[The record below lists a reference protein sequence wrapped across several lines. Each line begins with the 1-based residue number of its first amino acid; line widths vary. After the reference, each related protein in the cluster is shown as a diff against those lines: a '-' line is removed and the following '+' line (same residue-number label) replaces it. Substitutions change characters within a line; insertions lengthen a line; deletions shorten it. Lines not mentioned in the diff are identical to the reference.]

1 MAKDTDTTAKFKAD
15 ISELKSAF
23 QEASRQVR
31 LANSEFK
38 AATAGMDNWNQSA
51 DGLSAKITQLN
62 GVLSAQKSQLSSLEK
77 QYELTV
83 QQQGAN
89 SKGAEE
95 LEIKINQQKAA
106 IGNTEKELDKYNQS
120 LSDLTQEEKQSESS
134 LDKLNSTIDEQQSNL
149 EALKSKYADLVV
161 SQGANSKEAK
171 ETAKEIKALSGE
183 LADNKSKLSDA
194 EQAADDLDKSIEKA
208 GDSAENS
215 SGGFSVLK
223 GALANLV
230 SEGINKVLD
239 GLKDLTTDSS
249 NAYAQFAAATGTATD
264 AMGEYQTAIEN
275 VYKNNFG
282 DSLEDVAGKMAK
294 VKEITGEIDP
304 TNLQTMTEKAITLED
319 VFGMDMSESLRG
331 VQSLMSHF
339 GMTSE
344 EAFDLM
350 SSGAQQ
356 GLNYSDELG
365 DNVSEYAG
373 KFAEAGFS
381 AEEYFQLLQN
391 GSQGGAY
398 NLDKVN
404 DAVNEVTTRLAD
416 GTIEGAL
423 DSFDSNT
430 QEVFKAWQDG
440 KATQQDV
447 VNAIVQN
454 IKNTTNE
461 QDKMNLAATAFGTM
475 AEDGGTKFI
484 ESLSSV
490 GDSFDDV
497 KGKADELAAVKYDTP
512 QSALEGIGRTLKV
525 DMLQPIAD
533 KLMPYLNKAAA
544 WVTANLPAI
553 TQKVMDIGAKIKDEV
568 VPAVKN
574 IIEWAQ
580 KLSPIIAAVGTAIA
594 GLALVGFIQN
604 FQAIIS
610 ATKLWTAAQW
620 LLNAAMSANPI
631 ALVVIAIAALVAAF
645 VVLWNK
651 SEAFRNFWIGLWDNV
666 KAIASTAWEAI
677 TGFFSAAWDT
687 IKSVWDVVLGYF
699 QTLWAGIQT
708 TFSVVSEVLSGFF
721 SAAWDAIKAIWDFVV
736 GYYQGIWNGIKAVFS
751 VVSSVLTSFFSA
763 AWNGIK
769 AVWNAAVAYYQGIW
783 NGIKAVFSVVS
794 SVLTEFFS
802 AAWNGIKGIWDAVSG
817 YFSGIWESVKS
828 VFSGV
833 ESWFQSIF
841 SAAWTAVQGVFSNFG
856 SFFQGLWDTIKSTF
870 SNLGSSLS
878 DAIGG
883 AVRSGLNGV
892 LSMIEN
898 TINNGI
904 SLINGAIGLINA
916 LPGVNVGT
924 IGSLSLPRLAKG
936 GIVDNATTAIIGED
950 GKEAVIPLERN
961 TKWIDVMAS
970 KLATKLS
977 SGGYTNTQSMSNSV
991 VNNFYQT
998 NNSPK
1003 ALSRLEI
1010 YRQSRNLLN
1019 FKGV

>member
-1 MAKDTDTTAKFKAD
+1 MAKDTETTAKFKAD
-15 ISELKSAF
+15 ITELKSAF

-106 IGNTEKELDKYNQS
+106 IGNTEKQLKNYTSQLD
-120 LSDLTQEEKQSESS
+120 DLKSESGNAES
-134 LDKLNSTIDEQQSNL
+134 ESE
-149 EALKSKYADLVV
+149 
-161 SQGANSKEAK
+161 
-171 ETAKEIKALSGE
+171 E
-183 LADNKSKLSDA
+183 LADSV
-194 EQAADDLDKSIEKA
+194 EKA

-249 NAYAQFAAATGTATD
+249 NAYSRFAAATGTATD
-264 AMGEYQTAIEN
+264 AMDEYQTAIEN

-304 TNLQTMTEKAITLED
+304 TNLQTMTEKAMTLED

-331 VQSLMSHF
+331 VQSLMDHF
-339 GMTSE
+339 GISSE

-365 DNVSEYAG
+365 DNIAEYAG

-381 AEEYFQLLQN
+381 ADEYFQYLQN

-404 DAVNEVTTRLAD
+404 DSLNEVTTRLAD

-430 QEVFKAWQDG
+430 QEVFKAWQNG
-440 KATQQDV
+440 KVTQQDV

-490 GDSFDDV
+490 GDSFDNV
-497 KGKADELAAVKYDTP
+497 KGKADELADIKYDTP
-512 QSALEGIGRTLKV
+512 QSALQGIGRTLKV
-525 DMLQPIAD
+525 DMLQPIVD

-553 TQKVMDIGAKIKDEV
+553 TQKVMDIGVKIKDEV

-574 IIEWAQ
+574 VFEWIQ
-580 KLSPIIAAVGTAIA
+580 KLSPVIAAVGTAIA

-604 FQAIIS
+604 FKTIIAS
-610 ATKLWTAAQW
+610 TKLWTAAQW

-651 SEAFRNFWIGLWDNV
+651 SESFRNFWINLWDNV
-666 KAIASTAWEAI
+666 KAVASTAWEAI

-687 IKSVWDVVLGYF
+687 IKAVWDVVLGYF

-721 SAAWDAIKAIWDFVV
+721 SAAWNAIKAIWDFVV
-736 GYYQGIWNGIKAVFS
+736 G
-751 VVSSVLTSFFSA
+751 
-763 AWNGIK
+763 
-769 AVWNAAVAYYQGIW
+769 YYQGIW

-892 LSMIEN
+892 LSMIER

-924 IGSLSLPRLAKG
+924 IGELSLPRLAKG

-950 GKEAVIPLERN
+950 GREAVIPLERN

-970 KLATKLS
+970 KLASKLS
-977 SGGYTNTQSMSNSV
+977 SGGYTSTQSTANSV

>member
-1 MAKDTDTTAKFKAD
+1 MAKDTETTAKFKAD
-15 ISELKSAF
+15 ITELKSAF

-106 IGNTEKELDKYNQS
+106 IGNTEKQLKNYTSQLD
-120 LSDLTQEEKQSESS
+120 DLKSESGNAES
-134 LDKLNSTIDEQQSNL
+134 ESE
-149 EALKSKYADLVV
+149 
-161 SQGANSKEAK
+161 
-171 ETAKEIKALSGE
+171 E
-183 LADNKSKLSDA
+183 LADSV
-194 EQAADDLDKSIEKA
+194 EKA

-249 NAYAQFAAATGTATD
+249 NAYSQFAAATGTATD
-264 AMGEYQTAIEN
+264 AMDEYQTAIEN

-282 DSLEDVAGKMAK
+282 DSLEDVAEKMAK

-304 TNLQTMTEKAITLED
+304 TNLQAMTEKAMTLED

-331 VQSLMSHF
+331 VQSLMDHF
-339 GMTSE
+339 GISSE

-365 DNVSEYAG
+365 DNIAEYAG

-381 AEEYFQLLQN
+381 ADEYFQYLQN

-398 NLDKVN
+398 SLDKVN
-404 DAVNEVTTRLAD
+404 DSLNEVTTRLAD

-430 QEVFKAWQDG
+430 QEVFKAWQNG

-447 VNAIVQN
+447 VTAIVQN

-497 KGKADELAAVKYDTP
+497 KGKADELVAVKYDTP
-512 QSALEGIGRTLKV
+512 QAAIQGIGRNLKV
-525 DMLQPIAD
+525 DLLDPMVQ
-533 KLMPYLNKAAA
+533 KLMPYLNQAAT
-544 WVTANLPAI
+544 WVTQNLPAI
-553 TQKVMDIGAKIKDEV
+553 KQKIFEVATTIKDGV
-568 VPAVKN
+568 VNTVKSVV
-574 IIEWAQ
+574 EWVQ
-580 KLSPIIAAVGTAIA
+580 KLSPILAAVGTAIA
-594 GLALVGFIQN
+594 GLALVGLIQN
-604 FQAIIS
+604 LGAIGVALKTWAMS
-610 ATKLWTAAQW
+610 TKLVTAAQW

-645 VVLWNK
+645 VALWNK
-651 SEAFRNFWIGLWDNV
+651 SESFRNFWIGLWDNV
-666 KAIASTAWEAI
+666 KAVASTAWEAI

-687 IKSVWDVVLGYF
+687 IKAVWDVVLGYF

-721 SAAWDAIKAIWDFVV
+721 SAAWNAIKAIWDFVV
-736 GYYQGIWNGIKAVFS
+736 GYYQGIWD
-751 VVSSVLTSFFSA
+751 
-763 AWNGIK
+763 
-769 AVWNAAVAYYQGIW
+769 
-783 NGIKAVFSVVS
+783 GIKAVFSVVS

-802 AAWNGIKGIWDAVSG
+802 EAWNGIKDIWDAVSG

-828 VFSGV
+828 VFSDV

-883 AVRSGLNGV
+883 AVKSGLNGV

-904 SLINGAIGLINA
+904 GLINGAIGLINA

-924 IGSLSLPRLAKG
+924 IGELSLPRLAKG
-936 GIVDNATTAIIGED
+936 GIVNAATTAVIGED
-950 GKEAVIPLERN
+950 GKEAVVPLENN
-961 TKWIDVMAS
+961 TKWLDIVAD
-970 KLATKLS
+970 KLADRLVPTS
-977 SGGYTNTQSMSNSV
+977 YGGTQRITGGV

>member
-1 MAKDTDTTAKFKAD
+1 MAKDTETTAKFKAD
-15 ISELKSAF
+15 ITELKSAF

-38 AATAGMDNWNQSA
+38 AATAGLDNWNQSA

-106 IGNTEKELDKYNQS
+106 IGNTEKQLKNYTSQLD
-120 LSDLTQEEKQSESS
+120 DLKSESGNAES
-134 LDKLNSTIDEQQSNL
+134 ESE
-149 EALKSKYADLVV
+149 
-161 SQGANSKEAK
+161 
-171 ETAKEIKALSGE
+171 E
-183 LADNKSKLSDA
+183 LADSV
-194 EQAADDLDKSIEKA
+194 EKA

-249 NAYAQFAAATGTATD
+249 NAYSQFAAATGTATD

-304 TNLQTMTEKAITLED
+304 SNLQKMTEKAITLED

-331 VQSLMSHF
+331 VQSLMDHF
-339 GMTSE
+339 GISSE

-365 DNVSEYAG
+365 DNIAEYAG

-381 AEEYFQLLQN
+381 ADEYFQYLQN

-404 DAVNEVTTRLAD
+404 DSLNEVTTRLAD

-475 AEDGGTKFI
+475 AEDGGTKFV

-490 GDSFDDV
+490 GKSFDDV

-512 QSALEGIGRTLKV
+512 QAAIQGIGRNLKV
-525 DMLQPIAD
+525 DLLDPMVQ
-533 KLMPYLNKAAA
+533 KLMPYLNQAAA

-553 TQKVMDIGAKIKDEV
+553 TQKITEVATTIKDGV
-568 VPAVKN
+568 VNTVKSVVD
-574 IIEWAQ
+574 WVQ
-580 KLSPIIAAVGTAIA
+580 KLSPILAAVGTAIA
-594 GLALVGFIQN
+594 GLALVGLIQN
-604 FQAIIS
+604 LGAIGVALKTWAMS
-610 ATKLWTAAQW
+610 TKLVTAAQW

-651 SEAFRNFWIGLWDNV
+651 SEAFRNFWINLWDNV
-666 KAIASTAWEAI
+666 KAVASTAWEAI

-687 IKSVWDVVLGYF
+687 IKAVWDVVLGYF
-699 QTLWAGIQT
+699 QTLWARIQT

-721 SAAWDAIKAIWDFVV
+721 SAAWNAIKAIWDFVV

-769 AVWNAAVAYYQGIW
+769 AIWNAVVAYYQGIW
-783 NGIKAVFSVVS
+783 DGIKAVFSVVS

-892 LSMIEN
+892 LSMIER

-924 IGSLSLPRLAKG
+924 IGELSLPRLAKG

-950 GKEAVIPLERN
+950 GREAVIPLERN

-970 KLATKLS
+970 KLASKLS
-977 SGGYTNTQSMSNSV
+977 SGGYTSTQSTANSV

>member
-1 MAKDTDTTAKFKAD
+1 MAKDTETTAKFKAD
-15 ISELKSAF
+15 ITELKSAF

-106 IGNTEKELDKYNQS
+106 IGNTEKQLKNYTSQLD
-120 LSDLTQEEKQSESS
+120 DLKSESGNAES
-134 LDKLNSTIDEQQSNL
+134 ESE
-149 EALKSKYADLVV
+149 
-161 SQGANSKEAK
+161 
-171 ETAKEIKALSGE
+171 E
-183 LADNKSKLSDA
+183 LADSV
-194 EQAADDLDKSIEKA
+194 EKA

-249 NAYAQFAAATGTATD
+249 NAYSQFAAATGTATD

-304 TNLQTMTEKAITLED
+304 SNLQTMTEKAITLED

-331 VQSLMSHF
+331 VQSLMDHF
-339 GMTSE
+339 GISSE

-365 DNVSEYAG
+365 DNIAEYAG

-381 AEEYFQLLQN
+381 ADEYFQYLQN

-404 DAVNEVTTRLAD
+404 DSLNEVTTRLAD

-490 GDSFDDV
+490 GDSFDNV
-497 KGKADELAAVKYDTP
+497 KGKADELADVKYDTP
-512 QSALEGIGRTLKV
+512 QSALQGIGRTLKV
-525 DMLQPIAD
+525 DMLQPIVE

-553 TQKVMDIGAKIKDEV
+553 TQKVMDIGTKIKDEV

-574 IIEWAQ
+574 VFEWIQ
-580 KLSPIIAAVGTAIA
+580 KLSPVIAAVGTAIA

-604 FQAIIS
+604 FKTIIAS
-610 ATKLWTAAQW
+610 TKLWTAAQW

-651 SEAFRNFWIGLWDNV
+651 SESFRNFWIGLWDNV
-666 KAIASTAWEAI
+666 KAVASTAWEAI

-687 IKSVWDVVLGYF
+687 IKAVWDVVLGYF

-721 SAAWDAIKAIWDFVV
+721 SAAWNAIKAIWDFVV

-769 AVWNAAVAYYQGIW
+769 AVWNAVVAYYQGIW
-783 NGIKAVFSVVS
+783 DGIKAVFSVVS

-883 AVRSGLNGV
+883 AVKSGLNGV

-904 SLINGAIGLINA
+904 GLINGAIGLINA

-924 IGSLSLPRLAKG
+924 IGELSLPRLAKG

-950 GKEAVIPLERN
+950 GREAVIPLEHN

-970 KLATKLS
+970 KLASKLS
-977 SGGYTNTQSMSNSV
+977 SGGYTSTQSTANSV

>member
-51 DGLSAKITQLN
+51 DGLSAKISQLN
-62 GVLSAQKSQLSSLEK
+62 GVLSAQKSQLLSLEK

-106 IGNTEKELDKYNQS
+106 IGNTEKQLKNYTSQLD
-120 LSDLTQEEKQSESS
+120 DLKSESGNAES
-134 LDKLNSTIDEQQSNL
+134 ESE
-149 EALKSKYADLVV
+149 
-161 SQGANSKEAK
+161 
-171 ETAKEIKALSGE
+171 E
-183 LADNKSKLSDA
+183 LADSV
-194 EQAADDLDKSIEKA
+194 EKA

-249 NAYAQFAAATGTATD
+249 NAYSQFAAATGTATD

-304 TNLQTMTEKAITLED
+304 TNLQTMTEKAMTLED

-331 VQSLMSHF
+331 VQSLMNHF
-339 GMTSE
+339 GISSE

-365 DNVSEYAG
+365 DNIAEYAG
-373 KFAEAGFS
+373 KFSEAGFS
-381 AEEYFQLLQN
+381 AEEYFQYLQN

-404 DAVNEVTTRLAD
+404 DSLNEVTTRLAD
-416 GTIEGAL
+416 GTIGDAL

-430 QEVFKAWQDG
+430 QDVFKAWQDG

-447 VNAIVQN
+447 INAIVQN

-512 QSALEGIGRTLKV
+512 QSALQGIGRTLKV
-525 DMLQPIAD
+525 DMLQPIVD

-553 TQKVMDIGAKIKDEV
+553 TQKVMDIGTKIKDEV

-574 IIEWAQ
+574 VFEWIQ
-580 KLSPIIAAVGTAIA
+580 KLSPVIAAVGTAIA

-604 FQAIIS
+604 FKTIIAS
-610 ATKLWTAAQW
+610 TKLWTAAQW

-631 ALVVIAIAALVAAF
+631 TLVVIAIAALVAAF

-666 KAIASTAWEAI
+666 KAVASTAWEAI

-687 IKSVWDVVLGYF
+687 IKAVWDVVLGYF

-721 SAAWDAIKAIWDFVV
+721 SAAWNAIKAIWDFVV

-769 AVWNAAVAYYQGIW
+769 AVWNAVVAYYQGIW

-856 SFFQGLWDTIKSTF
+856 SFFSGLWDTIKTTF
-870 SNLGSSLS
+870 SNLGSSLA

-892 LSMIEN
+892 LSMIES

-904 SLINGAIGLINA
+904 SLINGAIGMINA

-924 IGSLSLPRLAKG
+924 IGSLSLPRLSKG

-970 KLATKLS
+970 KLASKLS
-977 SGGYTNTQSMSNSV
+977 SGGYTSTQSTTNSV

>member
-106 IGNTEKELDKYNQS
+106 IGNTEKQLKNYTSQLD
-120 LSDLTQEEKQSESS
+120 DLKSESGNAES
-134 LDKLNSTIDEQQSNL
+134 ESE
-149 EALKSKYADLVV
+149 
-161 SQGANSKEAK
+161 
-171 ETAKEIKALSGE
+171 E
-183 LADNKSKLSDA
+183 LADSV
-194 EQAADDLDKSIEKA
+194 EKA

-249 NAYAQFAAATGTATD
+249 NAYSQFAAATGTATD

-304 TNLQTMTEKAITLED
+304 TNLQTMTEKAMTLED

-331 VQSLMSHF
+331 VQSLMDHF
-339 GMTSE
+339 GITSE

-365 DNVSEYAG
+365 DNIAEYAG
-373 KFAEAGFS
+373 KFSEAGFS
-381 AEEYFQLLQN
+381 AEEYFQYLQN

-404 DAVNEVTTRLAD
+404 DSLNEVTTRLAD

-512 QSALEGIGRTLKV
+512 QSALQGIGRTLKV
-525 DMLQPIAD
+525 DMLQPIVD

-553 TQKVMDIGAKIKDEV
+553 TQKVMDIGVKIKDEV

-574 IIEWAQ
+574 VFEWIQ
-580 KLSPIIAAVGTAIA
+580 KLSPVIAAVGTAIA

-604 FQAIIS
+604 FKTIIAS
-610 ATKLWTAAQW
+610 TKLWTAAQW

-666 KAIASTAWEAI
+666 KAVASTAWEAI

-687 IKSVWDVVLGYF
+687 IKAVWDVVLGYF

-721 SAAWDAIKAIWDFVV
+721 SAAWNAIKAIWDFVV

-769 AVWNAAVAYYQGIW
+769 AVWNAVVAYYQGIW

-870 SNLGSSLS
+870 SDLGSSLS

-883 AVRSGLNGV
+883 AVKSGLNGV
-892 LSMIEN
+892 LSMIES

-904 SLINGAIGLINA
+904 GLINGAIGLINK
-916 LPGVNVGT
+916 LPGVSVGT
-924 IGSLSLPRLAKG
+924 IGELSLPRLAKG

-950 GKEAVIPLERN
+950 GREAVIPLERN

-970 KLATKLS
+970 KLASKLS
-977 SGGYTNTQSMSNSV
+977 SGGYTSTQSTANSV

-1003 ALSRLEI
+1003 SLSRLEI

-1019 FKGV
+1019 LKGV

>member
-1 MAKDTDTTAKFKAD
+1 MAKDTETTTKFKAD
-15 ISELKSAF
+15 ISELKAAF

-38 AATAGMDNWNQSA
+38 AATAGMDNWNKSA

-62 GVLSAQKSQLSSLEK
+62 GVLTAQKSQLSSLEK

-83 QQQGAN
+83 QQQGKN

-95 LEIKINQQKAA
+95 LAIKINQQKAA
-106 IGNTEKELDKYNQS
+106 IGNTEKQIKNYTSQLD
-120 LSDLTQEEKQSESS
+120 DLEKESS
-134 LDKLNSTIDEQQSNL
+134 EAEKGSDEL
-149 EALKSKYADLVV
+149 
-161 SQGANSKEAK
+161 
-171 ETAKEIKALSGE
+171 
-183 LADNKSKLSDA
+183 
-194 EQAADDLDKSIEKA
+194 
-208 GDSAENS
+208 GDSVEEAGNSAESS
-215 SGGFSVLK
+215 SGGFTVLK
-223 GALANLV
+223 GALSSLLADGIKGVV
-230 SEGINKVLD
+230 S
-239 GLKDLTTDSS
+239 GLKDLATDSS
-249 NAYAQFAAATGTATD
+249 NAYAQFAAATGTATE
-264 AMGEYQTAIEN
+264 AMGDYETAIKN

-282 DSLEDVAGKMAK
+282 ESLQDVAEKMAK
-294 VKEITGEIDP
+294 VKEVTGELDAG
-304 TNLQTMTEKAITLED
+304 NLEKMTEKALTLED
-319 VFGMDMSESLRG
+319 VFGMDMQESLRG

-416 GTIEGAL
+416 GTIA
-423 DSFDSNT
+423 DTMT
-430 QEVFKAWQDG
+430 QIDEKTGKVKDGTGIWSAETEKLFAAWQNG
-440 KATQQDV
+440 EATQKDV
-447 VNAIVQN
+447 FNSIVSDIQ
-454 IKNTTNE
+454 NTTSE

-497 KGKADELAAVKYDTP
+497 KGKADDLAAVKYDTP
-512 QSALEGIGRTLKV
+512 QAAIQGIGRNLKV
-525 DMLQPIAD
+525 DLLDPMVQ
-533 KLMPYLNKAAA
+533 KLMPYLNQAAA
-544 WVTANLPAI
+544 WVTENLPAI
-553 TQKVMDIGAKIKDEV
+553 TQKITEVATTIKDGV
-568 VPAVKN
+568 VNTVKSVVD
-574 IIEWAQ
+574 WVQ
-580 KLSPIIAAVGTAIA
+580 KLSPLLAAVGMAIA
-594 GLALVGFIQN
+594 GLALVGLIQN
-604 FQAIIS
+604 LGAIGVALKTWAMS
-610 ATKLWTAAQW
+610 TKLVTAAQW

-631 ALVVIAIAALVAAF
+631 SLVVIAIAALVAAF

-651 SEAFRNFWIGLWDNV
+651 SEAFRNFWINLWDNV
-666 KAIASTAWEAI
+666 KAVASTAWEAI

-687 IKSVWDVVLGYF
+687 IKAVWDVVLGYF
-699 QTLWAGIQT
+699 QTLW
-708 TFSVVSEVLSGFF
+708 
-721 SAAWDAIKAIWDFVV
+721 
-736 GYYQGIWNGIKAVFS
+736 NGIKAVFS
-751 VVSSVLTSFFSA
+751 VVKAVLLGFFKA
-763 AWNGIK
+763 AWTAIK
-769 AVWNAAVAYYQGIW
+769 AVWNAVVAYYQGIW
-783 NGIKAVFSVVS
+783 DGIKAVFSVVS

-883 AVRSGLNGV
+883 AVRNGLNGV
-892 LSMIEN
+892 LSMIER

-924 IGSLSLPRLAKG
+924 IGELSLPRLAKG
-936 GIVDNATTAIIGED
+936 GIVNAATTAVIGED
-950 GKEAVIPLERN
+950 GKEAVVPLENN
-961 TKWIDVMAS
+961 TKWLDIVAD
-970 KLATKLS
+970 KLADRLVPTS
-977 SGGYTNTQSMSNSV
+977 YGGTQRITGGV

-1003 ALSRLEI
+1003 SLSRLEI
-1010 YRQSRNLLN
+1010 YRQSKNLLN
-1019 FKGV
+1019 LKGV

>member
-1 MAKDTDTTAKFKAD
+1 MAKDTETTAKFKAD
-15 ISELKSAF
+15 ITELKSAF

-106 IGNTEKELDKYNQS
+106 IGNTEKQLKNYTSQLD
-120 LSDLTQEEKQSESS
+120 DLKSESGNAES
-134 LDKLNSTIDEQQSNL
+134 ESE
-149 EALKSKYADLVV
+149 
-161 SQGANSKEAK
+161 
-171 ETAKEIKALSGE
+171 E
-183 LADNKSKLSDA
+183 LADSV
-194 EQAADDLDKSIEKA
+194 EKA

-249 NAYAQFAAATGTATD
+249 NAYSQFAAATGTATD

-304 TNLQTMTEKAITLED
+304 SNLQTMTEKAITLED
-319 VFGMDMSESLRG
+319 VFGMDMPESLRG
-331 VQSLMSHF
+331 VQSLMDHF
-339 GMTSE
+339 GISSE

-365 DNVSEYAG
+365 DNIAEYAG

-381 AEEYFQLLQN
+381 ADEYFQYLQN

-404 DAVNEVTTRLAD
+404 DSLNEVTTRLAD

-490 GDSFDDV
+490 GDSFDNV
-497 KGKADELAAVKYDTP
+497 KGKADELADVKYDTP
-512 QSALEGIGRTLKV
+512 QSALQGIGRTLKV
-525 DMLQPIAD
+525 DMLQPIVE

-553 TQKVMDIGAKIKDEV
+553 TQKVMDIGTKIKDEV

-574 IIEWAQ
+574 VFEWIQ
-580 KLSPIIAAVGTAIA
+580 KLSPVIAAVGTAIA

-604 FQAIIS
+604 FKTIIAS
-610 ATKLWTAAQW
+610 TKLWTAAQW

-651 SEAFRNFWIGLWDNV
+651 SESFRNFWIGLWDNV
-666 KAIASTAWEAI
+666 KAVASTAWEAI

-687 IKSVWDVVLGYF
+687 IKAVWDVVLGYF

-721 SAAWDAIKAIWDFVV
+721 SSAWNAIKAIWDFVV

-769 AVWNAAVAYYQGIW
+769 AVWNAVVAYYQGIW
-783 NGIKAVFSVVS
+783 DGIKAVFSVVS

-904 SLINGAIGLINA
+904 GLINGAIGLINA

-924 IGSLSLPRLAKG
+924 IGELSLPRLAKG
-936 GIVDNATTAIIGED
+936 GIVNAATTAVIGED

-970 KLATKLS
+970 KLASKLS
-977 SGGYTNTQSMSNSV
+977 SGGYTSTQSTANSV